1 MKPRKAKGS
10 DMADVFVEWGAGA
23 PGENCGIM
31 TLEKLGCAALH
42 KVHWQESFI
51 AEAGRRLICHF
62 RAPDAESV
70 RMALRLANIDADAI
84 WTGRIYERST
94 PAATNVVVERLF
106 AVPPADAAAALEVME
121 TEWLIPHR
129 LKLARAIVS
138 SNRERIICVCEA
150 PRDTAGAFPPAGL
163 TVRAWPCRHVAA

>member
-1 MKPRKAKGS
+1 MTRKTGAS
-10 DMADVFVEWGAGA
+10 NMADVFVEWSGGA
-23 PGENCGIM
+23 PGESCGIA
-31 TLEKLGCAALH
+31 TLEKLGCAEMH

-51 AEAGRRLICHF
+51 AEEGRRLICHF

-70 RMALRLANIDADAI
+70 RMALRLAHIDADSI
-84 WTGRIYERST
+84 WTGRIYEGPA

-106 AVPPADAAAALEVME
+106 AVPPADAEAALELME

-138 SNRERIICVCEA
+138 CNRQRVICVCEA
-150 PRDTAGAFPPAGL
+150 PQDLGGMFPPRDRAGH
-163 TVRAWPCRHVAA
+163 AWACRRVAA